1 MKTVAEI
8 QEYALEV
15 LMRTYT
21 QSADERQKAMGLSYT
36 LVETHDLARFMAV
49 FAVTVLNMN
58 IDERANLLIDDAI
71 ERQKEPT

>member
-1 MKTVAEI
+1 MRTVQEI

-21 QSADERQKAMGLSYT
+21 QTADKRQKEMGLSYMHA
-36 LVETHDLARFMAV
+36 ETHDLARFMAV

-58 IDERANLLIDDAI
+58 KLNEPAN
-71 ERQKEPT
+71 EETV